1 MIGILNVIKDFNF
14 NCRNSCLLAFYTH
27 KLFVNRTSWP
37 YDWHPG
43 PPRGSVGH
51 GAKYL
56 FGGPDDVIMYSNG
69 TRVYWKRGRILR
81 SSALKSSDC
90 IFRGAPGPFPRNIF
104 EFRVSEIAFPA
115 FCEHFWAKSN
125 DLIKSRFLRGPSQ
138 VGGQGNLAPPPPPAP
153 PLGGPADIFTIC
165 THLGSLSWTSSSY
178 FLRRN
183 LIFYFQ
189 RKQNVAIVHGE
200 ISWYSS
206 MT

>member
-138 VGGQGNLAPPPPPAP
+138 VGGQGNLAPPPRQP
-153 PLGGPADIFTIC
+153 
-165 THLGSLSWTSSSY
+165 HLSVALLTSSQ
-178 FLRRN
+178 FAHIWVRLVGRAPA
-183 LIFYFQ
+183 IFF
-189 RKQNVAIVHGE
+189 GE
-200 ISWYSS
+200 ILFSIFSGNK
-206 MT
+206 M